1 MQELRRRV
9 QNLPDTEV
17 LSTYELTYEQHR
29 DRHRYDRHQSRAEA
43 RRASAI
49 ERAHIDGAG
58 LEFADQ

>member
-17 LSTYELTYEQHR
+17 LSTYEQYR